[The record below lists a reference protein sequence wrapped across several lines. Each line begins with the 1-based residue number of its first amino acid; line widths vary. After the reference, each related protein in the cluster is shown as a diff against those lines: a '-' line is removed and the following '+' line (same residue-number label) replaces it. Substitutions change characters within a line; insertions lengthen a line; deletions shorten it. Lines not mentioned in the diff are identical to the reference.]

1 MKDDLRIELQ
11 RARRH
16 LDLLE
21 QDATHPLEFL
31 VQKSPTAQPL
41 ILRPGNGLRTAHSDV
56 EVEYG
61 QLRGA
66 LIDSLRRRVDELTV
80 KLAKIEPGFTLE
92 QLEYGDHTEA

>member
-1 MKDDLRIELQ
+1 MTDIMRIELQ

-31 VQKSPTAQPL
+31 VQKSPTSQPL
-41 ILRPGNGLRTAHSDV
+41 ILRPGHGLRTAHSEV
-56 EVEYG
+56 EVAYE

-66 LIDSLRRRVDELTV
+66 LIDSLRRRVDELTRQ
-80 KLAKIEPGFTLE
+80 LTDIEPGFTLK
-92 QLEYGDHTEA
+92 QLEYGDQTEA